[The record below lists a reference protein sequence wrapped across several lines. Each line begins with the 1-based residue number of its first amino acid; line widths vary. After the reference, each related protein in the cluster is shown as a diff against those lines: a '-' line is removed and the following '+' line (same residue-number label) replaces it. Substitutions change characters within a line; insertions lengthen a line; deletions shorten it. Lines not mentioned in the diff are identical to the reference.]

1 MYYWIVSLKQKK
13 RKKHLHVMSVSSSKI
28 DSKLQALVFKK
39 STSLFKRDTNLSAYA
54 FWILVGNNFLEK
66 GTALVHA

>member
-1 MYYWIVSLKQKK
+1 
-13 RKKHLHVMSVSSSKI
+13 MSVSSSKI